1 MLGEIPM
8 EEDLAA
14 ANAPKKVRKQTIDL
28 SSLEPPPP
36 EIWTLEKPNIAA
48 FQDDIIKLSAQFVAR
63 NGAIFTNGLMER
75 EQKVFIFFFLFSFS
89 SLTFLS
95 FFFLSF
101 FLILLFFDFF
111 RIDNLTF

>member
-1 MLGEIPM
+1 M
-8 EEDLAA
+8 EEDLTA

-75 EQKVFIFFFLFSFS
+75 EQKVCFFS
-89 SLTFLS
+89 SFLLFPFS
-95 FFFLSF
+95 LFLPF
-101 FLILLFFDFF
+101 FLICLFFDFF